1 VTPRLETVGLTVRF
15 GGLVAVDDVDLRVD
29 EDELVGLIGPNGAGK
44 TTCIDAI
51 TGFVPA
57 AGSIRFAG
65 VDVSALPPHRRARAG
80 LARTFQSLE
89 LFDDLD
95 VEENL
100 LVAAERPA
108 WWAPLADL
116 VRPRRRCAEDAL
128 QWACDVLQIE
138 PLLDRMPDAL
148 SLGQRKLVGVARA
161 LVASPSVV
169 LLDEPAAGL
178 DSDESQVLGAAI
190 RRVVDHGTSVL
201 LVDHD
206 MGLVL
211 GICDRVYVLEF
222 GAVIAHGT
230 ASEIRT
236 NERVI
241 EAYLGGQG
249 DATSD
254 SLADATG
261 AAVQP
266 TGRRG
271 AAT

>member
-1 VTPRLETVGLTVRF
+1 
-15 GGLVAVDDVDLRVD
+15 
-29 EDELVGLIGPNGAGK
+29 
-44 TTCIDAI
+44 
-51 TGFVPA
+51 
-57 AGSIRFAG
+57 
-65 VDVSALPPHRRARAG
+65 
-80 LARTFQSLE
+80 
-89 LFDDLD
+89 
-95 VEENL
+95 
-100 LVAAERPA
+100 
-108 WWAPLADL
+108 
-116 VRPRRRCAEDAL
+116 
-128 QWACDVLQIE
+128 VLQIE
-138 PLLDRMPDAL
+138 PLLGRMPDAL

-178 DSDESQVLGAAI
+178 DSDESQVLGEAI

-241 EAYLGGQG
+241 EAYLGTQG
-249 DATSD
+249 GATD
-254 SLADATG
+254 DEDVAGAGANTIGTAADATG
-261 AAVQP
+261 P
-266 TGRRG
+266 RG
-271 AAT
+271 TAT